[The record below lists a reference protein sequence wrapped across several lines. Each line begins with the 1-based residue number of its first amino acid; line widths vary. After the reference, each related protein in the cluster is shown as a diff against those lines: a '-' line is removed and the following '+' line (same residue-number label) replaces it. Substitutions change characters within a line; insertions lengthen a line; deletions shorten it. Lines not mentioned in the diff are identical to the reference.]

1 MKGVVYD
8 MNTTNLVCDAVYD
21 IVRDDIYRTLV
32 GPTLFGNLTLFCSSR
47 SLRLLVSPS
56 MLIFVLYKFDN
67 LYYVN

>member
-8 MNTTNLVCDAVYD
+8 MSTTNLVCDAVYD

-47 SLRLLVSPS
+47 SL
-56 MLIFVLYKFDN
+56 
-67 LYYVN
+67 